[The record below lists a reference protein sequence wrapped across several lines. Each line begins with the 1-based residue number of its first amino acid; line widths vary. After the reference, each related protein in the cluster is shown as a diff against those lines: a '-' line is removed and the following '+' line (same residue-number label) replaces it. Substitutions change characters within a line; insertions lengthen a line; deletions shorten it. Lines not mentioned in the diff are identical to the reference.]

1 MWRGR
6 WSRMESWLSVTSP
19 DERTQVEALRVWLVE
34 EPDFR
39 GRLRYVGRAAVP
51 GQLGAVAD
59 VLAVA
64 VGSGGA
70 LTVLAS
76 SLSVWLKQ
84 PRRSD
89 VRLTV
94 HAPDG
99 TVVEIDAHRCTVS
112 EVEAALRA
120 SLRPGTSAA
129 DSSG

>member
-6 WSRMESWLSVTSP
+6 WPRMESWLSVTSP
-19 DERTQVEALRVWLVE
+19 DERTQVEVLRAWLVE
-34 EPDFR
+34 EPDIR
-39 GRLRYVGRAAVP
+39 GRLRHVGPAAVP

-59 VLAVA
+59 VLAIA
-64 VGSGGA
+64 VGSGGV

-99 TVVEIDAHRCTVS
+99 TVVELDARRCTVT
-112 EVEAALRA
+112 EVEAVLRA
-120 SLRPGTSAA
+120 SLRPETRAEDG
-129 DSSG
+129 SG